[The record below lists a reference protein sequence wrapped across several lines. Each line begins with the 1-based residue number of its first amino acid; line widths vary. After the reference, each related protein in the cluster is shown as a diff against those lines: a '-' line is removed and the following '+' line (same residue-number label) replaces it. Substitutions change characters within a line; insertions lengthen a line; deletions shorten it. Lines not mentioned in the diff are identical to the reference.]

1 MLKYY
6 IYLYISLCTFFF
18 TFCLWTTEILIHL
31 VFLQTRFLLLIANT
45 PCLVFYCTTNLFYW
59 FLETIY
65 MSNKSNKLQIL
76 FTDLTFA
83 FYSYSQCLW
92 RRQWQP
98 TPLLLPGESHGQKS
112 LVGYSPWGCKE
123 SDTTKRLHFHFSLSC
138 TGAGNGNP
146 LQYYSLVNPMDGEA
160 WWAAVLGSHRV
171 GHDWHD
177 LASAAAE
184 A

>member
-1 MLKYY
+1 M
-6 IYLYISLCTFFF
+6 
-18 TFCLWTTEILIHL
+18 
-31 VFLQTRFLLLIANT
+31 FLQTRFLLLTANT

-76 FTDLTFA
+76 FTDLIFA

-98 TPLLLPGESHGQKS
+98 TPLLLPGESHGQRS
-112 LVGYSPWGCKE
+112 LVGYSPWGRRE
-123 SDTTKRLHFHFSLSC
+123 SDTTKWLHFHFSLSC

-146 LQYYSLVNPMDGEA
+146 LQYYSLVNPMDEGA
-160 WWAAVLGSHRV
+160 WWAAVYGVAQSWTWLTWLSSRSILKYTNFLFWSPTH
-171 GHDWHD
+171 
-177 LASAAAE
+177 LAVSVFDQGYT
-184 A
+184 